1 MTRGGTHN
9 LADVAVTART
19 LQTVLV
25 IVPLV
30 GAVVTEDDLATSRK
44 VEMTAV
50 AGNTTGEVHALLL
63 LLLMLLPPLVLLMS
77 S

>member
-1 MTRGGTHN
+1 MTRGGTDYF
-9 LADVAVTART
+9 ADVAVTART

-30 GAVVTEDDLATSRK
+30 GAAVTEDDLATGRK
-44 VEMTAV
+44 VEMAAV
-50 AGNTTGEVHALLL
+50 AGNTTGKVHALLL
-63 LLLMLLPPLVLLMS
+63 LLLLLPPLVLLMS